1 MACGVLQPSS
11 SPVAGTYSLLLQV
24 PGTYFDAMNSQTKLG
39 KAVRAAVEELEHLG
53 DLVRAGSTD
62 ARCWLMMREADES
75 GWCYLSNPW

>member
-1 MACGVLQPSS
+1 
-11 SPVAGTYSLLLQV
+11 
-24 PGTYFDAMNSQTKLG
+24 MNSQTKLG